1 MKRILL
7 LSTFIFSLV
16 FAQSKVVGKITNL
29 QNNKPLIGANVH
41 IENTLFGTSTDENGY
56 FEIKSLEK
64 GRHIIL
70 IGYIGFEQITRVITI
85 KENETLRIDFQM
97 KPVDIEFET
106 IVVTGTR
113 TEKKRTEVPVIVNI
127 IDSKTFDITQSASLV
142 DGLSFQPGVR
152 MEIDCQTCNYSQ
164 IRMNGLGGS
173 YSQILINSRPVFSAL
188 NGLYG
193 LEQIPAN
200 MLERVEVVRGGGSAL
215 FGASAVAGTINLIT
229 KDPVENNFTFSVSND
244 NINGSA
250 NDQSV
255 NVNSSIVNSD
265 RSSGLSIFG
274 VLRNREDYDAN
285 GDGFSEMPKLKN
297 NSFGL
302 NSFFKVADLTKL
314 IVDFHSIYEQR
325 RGGDKIDLAPHK
337 ASQSEDRTHNIYGGG
352 ITLEHNFPSLL
363 STISFYTSGQYTD
376 RKHYTGIGGVDA
388 YGTTENTTLVAGVQF
403 SRTHENFLGGLINTI
418 TVGVEGNYDDVNDE
432 IPGYN
437 HYLAQITRQIGAYF
451 QFDWKVNKKL
461 STLVGLRLDK
471 HSKLDKA
478 VLNPRFNIL
487 YNITPELQNRFSV
500 STGFR
505 APQAFDADLHIAFS
519 GGGISRI
526 EIDPHLKKESST
538 SLSTSLDYNHAH
550 VNYIYGFT
558 VEGFYTR
565 LNDVFILEELGA
577 DPKQPVNT
585 ILLRKNGGVANV
597 FGGTVEGRMNWNN
610 KLNWNLGLTYQKSRY
625 DKIIKWSADIPGT
638 KDFLRTPELYGYFVF
653 SYNFSKAFTAS
664 VSGVY
669 TGSMKVPHVAGA
681 PGVLTDELVKTGTFI
696 DTNIKLAYTFYSNT
710 VLESVQL
717 YGGVKNV
724 FNHYQNDFDIGAN
737 RDSNY
742 IYGPAKPRS
751 VFFGIKIGTL

>member
-1 MKRILL
+1 MKKLL
-7 LSTFIFSLV
+7 LLTVFFISIIN
-16 FAQSKVVGKITNL
+16 AQSKIIGTIN
-29 QNNKPLIGANVH
+29 NIEDNKPLIGANVH
-41 IENTLFGTSTDENGY
+41 IENTLLGTATDVNGY
-56 FEIKSLEK
+56 FEIKGLK
-64 GRHIIL
+64 PGRHIL
-70 IGYIGFEQITRVITI
+70 LVGYVGFEQLTRIITI
-85 KENETLRIDFQM
+85 SENETLRIDLSL
-97 KPVDIEFET
+97 KPVEIEFET

-127 IDSKTFDITQSASLV
+127 LDSKTFDITQSVSLV
-142 DGLSFQPGVR
+142 DGLNFQPGVR

-229 KDPVENNFTFSVSND
+229 KDPIENNFTLSIAND
-244 NINGSA
+244 NIDGDA
-250 NDQSV
+250 NDQSI

-274 VLRNREDYDAN
+274 VLRNRAEYDAN
-285 GDGFSEMPKLKN
+285 GDGFSEMPELKN

-314 IVDFHSIYEQR
+314 ILDFHSIYEKR
-325 RGGDKIDLAPHK
+325 RGGDQLDLAPHK
-337 ASQSEDRTHNIYGGG
+337 VEQAEDRTHNVYGGG

-363 STISFYTSGQYTD
+363 STVSFYVSGQYTD
-376 RKHYTGIGGVDA
+376 RDHYTGIGGVDA
-388 YGTTENTTLVAGVQF
+388 YGTTENTTLVGGVQF
-403 SRTHENFLGGLINTI
+403 SRTHENFLGGLVNTI

-437 HYLAQITRQIGAYF
+437 HYLAQITRQLGAYF

-461 STLVGLRLDK
+461 STLVGFRLDK
-471 HSKLDKA
+471 HSKLDD
-478 VLNPRFNIL
+478 VVFNPRFNLL
-487 YNITPELQNRFSV
+487 YNLTPELQTRFSV

-519 GGGISRI
+519 GGGISKI
-526 EIDPHLKKESST
+526 EIDPALKKETST
-538 SLSTSLDYNHAH
+538 SLSASIDYNYAH

-558 VEGFYTR
+558 LEGFYTK
-565 LNDVFILEELGA
+565 LNDVFVLEELGA
-577 DPKQPVNT
+577 DPQQPENT
-585 ILLRKNGGVANV
+585 IFQRKNGGVANV
-597 FGGTVEGRMNWNN
+597 FGGTVEARMNWNN
-610 KLNWNLGLTYQKSRY
+610 KFNWNLGLTYQKSRY
-625 DKIIKWSADIPGT
+625 DDVINWSADIPGT
-638 KDFLRTPELYGYFVF
+638 KDFLRTPDFYGYFVL
-653 SYNFSKAFTAS
+653 SYNFTKAFTTS
-664 VSGVY
+664 ISGVL

-681 PGVLTDELVKTGTFI
+681 PGVLSDELVNTETFV
-696 DTNIKLAYTFYSNT
+696 DTNIKFAYTFASNT
-710 VLESVQL
+710 ILQNIQVF
-717 YGGVKNV
+717 GGVKNI
-724 FNHYQNDFDIGAN
+724 FNEYQSDFDIGAN

-751 VFFGIKIGTL
+751 IFFGIKIGTL